1 MHPTVIISAY
11 RQALEDM
18 QDILRDQ
25 VRSAAA
31 ALYHRE
37 YVYILYIYLHE
48 LVQMVELK
56 FAISHNIANL
66 LNLNSVYDEILR
78 DCIDDLV

>member
-1 MHPTVIISAY
+1 MCIVAGEVLQVSEPFLTQNMHPTVIISAY

-31 ALYHRE
+31 ALYI
-37 YVYILYIYLHE
+37 VYI
-48 LVQMVELK
+48 
-56 FAISHNIANL
+56 FT
-66 LNLNSVYDEILR
+66 
-78 DCIDDLV
+78 